1 MSHHRIPLSIR
12 RKFSTINKEKA
23 FHITC
28 DSCDKKFVVVKGKTH
43 QPMQFDDLHL
53 HSRQHDKLEDKTQ
66 TYNVSYYSN
75 SDQLVATPI
84 DDDTDLNQVKL
95 VSTGYYM
102 VAVKATNARH
112 AKVIAESKM
121 HQYFHPAKP
130 KRAHWKDNFPFNKK
144 G

>member
-12 RKFSTINKEKA
+12 RKFSTINKDLA
-23 FHITC
+23 YHIKCDTC
-28 DSCDKKFVVVKGKTH
+28 GKKWVVVKG
-43 QPMQFDDLHL
+43 QSLQLGDLHL
-53 HSRQHDKLEDKTQ
+53 HSLQHEKPEDKTQ

-130 KRAHWKDNFPFNKK
+130 KRAHWKDNFSFNKK